1 MADSESAMASGEPT
15 DQSEWL
21 VEQARLNT
29 IIQVL
34 MDRAERTSNAQDS
47 DFSMFQSTI
56 ILEDQVRARTA
67 ELQSALQENEKITR
81 ALKES
86 EARFRGLVSQS
97 LVGIVLIEDGVFTY
111 SNAKFSEM
119 FGYAAEE
126 IDGTT
131 PLEVVDDEDRVRVA
145 ELISR
150 RLSGEV
156 DRVSYTFRGR
166 RKDGGTLDVECHSSV
181 MHIGE
186 RSVLISLLMDIS
198 ERTRAEREVR
208 VLEDRLRDQST
219 HDALT
224 GLYNRRFL
232 DESFDREL
240 LAAAQVERPVSVIMG
255 DLDHFKDVNDHAGH
269 LAGDQV
275 LRVLGTLMTEH
286 SRGSDLA
293 CRYGGEEFLLVLPGM
308 PRERAMERA
317 EQLRSA
323 LITTR
328 IAFGS
333 GEITV
338 TASFGV
344 ATFPR
349 DGTTSDELIA
359 AADAAMYAAKAAG
372 RNCVQGSLV
381 PRARTE
387 GRARAEAAT
396 VS

>member
-1 MADSESAMASGEPT
+1 MADLASPPASNSPT
-15 DQSEWL
+15 NQAEWL
-21 VEQARLNT
+21 AERARLNK

-34 MDRAERTSNAQDS
+34 MDRAERISNAQDS

-56 ILEDQVRARTA
+56 ILEDQVRLRTA

-119 FGYAAEE
+119 FGYAADE

-131 PLEVVDDEDRVRVA
+131 PLEVVADEDQARVA
-145 ELISR
+145 DLISR
-150 RLSGEV
+150 RLNGEV
-156 DRVSYTFRGR
+156 DRVSYVFRGL

-240 LAAAQVERPVSVIMG
+240 LVAAQVERPVSVIMG
-255 DLDHFKDVNDHAGH
+255 DLDHFKDVNDRAGH

-275 LRVLGTLMTEH
+275 LRFLGTLMTEH
-286 SRGSDLA
+286 SRASDLA

-308 PRERAMERA
+308 SRDRAIERA

-323 LITTR
+323 LVTTR
-328 IAFGS
+328 IDIGS

-381 PRARTE
+381 PGPRTE
-387 GRARAEAAT
+387 RLARGQVTAVT
-396 VS
+396 